1 MQWGHTEIY
10 PNQYIIL
17 IGPSGARKAEPLNIA
32 KSFLKEVSIDSVAES
47 ITREALIRRM
57 KNSLT
62 NFEKPYGDRREVE
75 FQSAVTCIL
84 EELAVFLEAEG
95 KFLANLTNWYDCQ
108 DKWTYE
114 TKHSGVD
121 EVTGVCVNIIGSM
134 APDWIPITL
143 PSSAIG
149 GGFTS
154 RIIFVVEHRKGAT
167 ITNPNLYAQD
177 QKVWKALVTDLQ
189 DIKQLCG
196 EMIFSPEALEMY
208 EEWYGKEDQRIARG
222 HPPIRDSRFAGYT
235 SRRATHI
242 KKISIAISA
251 ARSSSLIITGKDFQ
265 RARLF
270 LEQVEV
276 NMGETFER
284 VGRSQYA
291 EQTEMVLK
299 FIRAKGNT
307 SRQEVMREFYRDVDG
322 KGIEII
328 EATLKAAG
336 FIKIKPNFETSTV
349 SYKWVEEP
357 SNN

>member
-1 MQWGHTEIY
+1 MLSAALERRVWMQWGHTEVY
-10 PNQYIIL
+10 PNQYIVL

-32 KSFLKEVSIDSVAES
+32 KAFLKEISIDSVAES

-62 NFEKPYGDRREVE
+62 SFEKPYGDRREVE

-134 APDWIPITL
+134 APDWIPVTL

-167 ITNPNLYAQD
+167 ITNPNLYSRD
-177 QKVWKALVTDLQ
+177 QKTWTGLVTDLQ
-189 DIKQLCG
+189 EIKQLCG
-196 EMIFSPEALEMY
+196 EMIFAPKALEMY
-208 EEWYGKEDQRIARG
+208 EEWYGKEDQKTARG
-222 HPPIRDSRFAGYT
+222 HPPIRDPRFAGYT

-242 KKISIAISA
+242 KKISMAISA
-251 ARSSSLIITGKDFQ
+251 ARSSSLVITEQDFQ
-265 RARLF
+265 RARL
-270 LEQVEV
+270 
-276 NMGETFER
+276 
-284 VGRSQYA
+284 
-291 EQTEMVLK
+291 
-299 FIRAKGNT
+299 
-307 SRQEVMREFYRDVDG
+307 
-322 KGIEII
+322 
-328 EATLKAAG
+328 
-336 FIKIKPNFETSTV
+336 V
-349 SYKWVEEP
+349 SLR
-357 SNN
+357 